1 MRLALLTDESLPKG
15 TRAHAQMIHQLA
27 AEFEKNGHKSVVITP
42 GNPHQETA
50 LIIDFVDGIEYWR
63 FKSGYTREVG
73 NIRRLIN
80 EWLLSYRAWSA
91 IADKVVNC
99 KFDLCINYSPTIFFG
114 PLTRKFKRQ
123 GTFVYLIL
131 RDMFPQWIINI
142 GLISERSPAAFFL
155 RYYESLNYRMADC
168 IGVMSHANLEV
179 FNKAHPSLTKTNVK
193 ILMNW
198 SSTAPFALSK
208 VKFDIRQKYELSEK
222 IVFFYGGSLTT
233 SNDMPNIMRLAKNL
247 IEYKNVHFLILGQGD
262 QFDLINELAELWNL
276 NNVTILP
283 SVSQMEYKM
292 ILTQVDVGLFSLSI
306 KYTDHNFP
314 GKLLGYMVESIPI
327 LGSANVGNDL
337 MGLINDSNAGFVH
350 VNGDDKALAN
360 SAIKLIEGQDKRL
373 DCGINARSLL
383 EQYFSV
389 EAAYAHILL
398 ESNLS
403 D

>member
-15 TRAHAQMIHQLA
+15 RRAHAQMIHQLA

-42 GNPHQETA
+42 GNPHQAST
-50 LIIDFVDGIEYWR
+50 LVIDFVDGIEYWR
-63 FKSGYTREVG
+63 FKSGYTRGVG

-99 KFDLCINYSPTIFFG
+99 RFDLCINYSPTIFFG
-114 PLTRKFKRQ
+114 PFTRKLKRQ

-131 RDMFPQWIINI
+131 RDMFPQWIIDI
-142 GLISERSPAAFFL
+142 GLISERSPAALFL
-155 RYYESLNYRMADC
+155 RYYEGLNYRMADC
-168 IGVMSHANLEV
+168 IGVMSHANLKV
-179 FNKAHPSLTKTNVK
+179 FNKAHPSFTNVK

-198 SSTAPFALSK
+198 SSTSPFDLSK
-208 VKFDIRQKYELSEK
+208 VKSDIRQKYKLSEK
-222 IVFFYGGSLTT
+222 IVFFYGGSLTA

-247 IEYKNVHFLILGQGD
+247 INYNHVHFLILGEGD

-276 NNVTILP
+276 SNVTILP
-283 SVSQMEYKM
+283 SVSQIDYKM
-292 ILTQVDVGLFSLSI
+292 ILTQVDVGLFSLSK

-327 LGSANVGNDL
+327 LGSSNVGNDL
-337 MGLINDSNAGFVH
+337 IDLINDSNAGFVYI
-350 VNGDDKALAN
+350 NGDDNALAN
-360 SAIKLIEGQDKRL
+360 SAIKLIEDQAMRS
-373 DCGINARSLL
+373 DCGVNARALL

-389 EAAYAHILL
+389 GAAYEHILF

-403 D
+403 N

>member
-1 MRLALLTDESLPKG
+1 MRLALLTDESLPSG

-27 AEFEKNGHKSVVITP
+27 TEFEKNGHKSVIITP
-42 GNPHQETA
+42 GNPQQETA

-63 FKSGYTREVG
+63 FKSGYTRDVG
-73 NIRRLIN
+73 NFRRLIN

-91 IADKVVNC
+91 IADKVVSC

-114 PLTRKFKRQ
+114 PLTQKLKRQ

-131 RDMFPQWIINI
+131 RDMFPQWIIDI
-142 GLISERSPAAFFL
+142 GLISERSPVAFFL

-168 IGVMSHANLEV
+168 IGVMSQANLAV
-179 FNKAHPSLTKTNVK
+179 FSKAHPSFTNVK

-208 VKFDIRQKYELSEK
+208 VELDIRQKYELSEK

-247 IEYKNVHFLILGQGD
+247 VEYKNVHFLILGQGD

-283 SVSQMEYKM
+283 SVSQVEYKM

-337 MGLINDSNAGFVH
+337 MDLINDSNAGFVH
-350 VNGDDKALAN
+350 INGDDKALAN
-360 SAIKLIEGQDKRL
+360 SAIKLVEDHTKRL
-373 DCGINARSLL
+373 DCGANARSLL
-383 EQYFSV
+383 EQHFSV

-403 D
+403 N

>member
-1 MRLALLTDESLPKG
+1 MRLALLTDESLPSG

-27 AEFEKNGHKSVVITP
+27 TEFEKNGHKSVIITP
-42 GNPHQETA
+42 GNPQQETA

-63 FKSGYTREVG
+63 FKSGYTRDVG
-73 NIRRLIN
+73 NFRRLIN

-91 IADKVVNC
+91 IADKVVSC

-114 PLTRKFKRQ
+114 PLTQKLKRQ

-131 RDMFPQWIINI
+131 RDMFPQWIIDI
-142 GLISERSPAAFFL
+142 GLISERSPVAFFL

-168 IGVMSHANLEV
+168 IGVMSQANLAV
-179 FNKAHPSLTKTNVK
+179 FSKAHPSFTNVK

-198 SSTAPFALSK
+198 SSTAPFPLSK
-208 VKFDIRQKYELSEK
+208 VELDIRQKYELSEK

-247 IEYKNVHFLILGQGD
+247 VEYKNVHFLILGQGD

-283 SVSQMEYKM
+283 SVSQVEYKM

-337 MGLINDSNAGFVH
+337 MDLINDSNAGFVH
-350 VNGDDKALAN
+350 INGDDKALAN
-360 SAIKLIEGQDKRL
+360 SAIKLVEDHTKRL
-373 DCGINARSLL
+373 DCGANARSLL
-383 EQYFSV
+383 EQHFSV

-398 ESNLS
+398 ESNLAN
-403 D
+403 